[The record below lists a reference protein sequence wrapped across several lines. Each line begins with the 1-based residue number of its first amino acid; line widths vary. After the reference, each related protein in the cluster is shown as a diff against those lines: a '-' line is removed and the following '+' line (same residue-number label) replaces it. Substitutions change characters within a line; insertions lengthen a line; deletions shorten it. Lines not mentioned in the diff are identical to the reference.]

1 METLEEKRRQEI
13 ISERIVPEGRLNE
26 LVPLESERRGF
37 LTQLREDEKKIKLL
51 ETAVKYAE
59 EEREKEKKRAD
70 EFERLYFELLHRYER
85 STTEREKEL
94 EEIIKEKDEKI
105 ASRDAKIASK
115 KKEIT
120 ALHKKCGNYRQE
132 MNKKRIEAENK
143 NKQLLETRTR
153 LEMTET
159 CRKIEGLANYQKIKE
174 YEEVI
179 QSAQNSA
186 I

>member
-26 LVPLESERRGF
+26 LVPPESERRGF
-37 LTQLREDEKKIKLL
+37 LTQIREDEKKIKLL
-51 ETAVKYAE
+51 ETAIRYAE
-59 EEREKEKKRAD
+59 EEKEKEKKRAE
-70 EFERLYFELLHRYER
+70 EFERLYFELLHRYEI
-85 STTEREKEL
+85 SASEREMEL
-94 EEIIKEKDEKI
+94 EETIKEK
-105 ASRDAKIASK
+105 DAKIASQ

-120 ALHKKCGNYRQE
+120 ALQRKCGNYRQE